1 MGRQPFN
8 LTDRR
13 FGRLVA
19 KERVGSTLRRAPIWR
34 CICDCGRTVTVKSD
48 SLLQN
53 NTKSCG
59 CMQAEFRNDFFKQGP
74 IRAGQTA
81 ALAAPIK
88 ITYPIPSDLHPV
100 LQRRY
105 QMRWDRVEREIRLNL
120 PEPQPKPKRIAL
132 DNLNQIIKPIDLIAL
147 GKRKAA
153 LLTTRADVLN
163 SIKIEIVPSS
173 VVIGASITD
182 RVRVMSADELARM

>member
-53 NTKSCG
+53 NTKSWG
-59 CMQAEFRNDFFKQGP
+59 CLTTDVRNDFFKQGP

-105 QMRWDRVEREIRLNL
+105 QMRWDRVER
-120 PEPQPKPKRIAL
+120 
-132 DNLNQIIKPIDLIAL
+132 
-147 GKRKAA
+147 
-153 LLTTRADVLN
+153 
-163 SIKIEIVPSS
+163 
-173 VVIGASITD
+173 
-182 RVRVMSADELARM
+182 